1 MVTLFTVHVVLCQ
14 FVPPVVVT
22 VTAAVIDADGSTV
35 TLADP
40 FSVIEFMVFAAKTG
54 AAMNSKIGINSKNTK
69 IYFRQKFDIENL
81 TWF

>member
-1 MVTLFTVHVVLCQ
+1 MVLCQ

-40 FSVIEFMVFAAKTG
+40 FSVIEPMVFAAKTG
-54 AAMNSKIGINSKNTK
+54 TGYRKKTEINTSNAV

-81 TWF
+81 I